1 MKNWKTSLL
10 LNQSLTGNLTHGLS
24 LFGAGSYSRI
34 VGSIARSP
42 IVADRG
48 SRSQW
53 QGALGLAYT
62 F

>member
-1 MKNWKTSLL
+1 M
-10 LNQSLTGNLTHGLS
+10 LND
-24 LFGAGSYSRI
+24 FGDSPVTRI
-34 VGSIARSP
+34 A
-42 IVADRG
+42 G